1 MKTLSTCARRVVRH
15 VCMNA
20 EHPITAASRRRQAAW
35 LAAAGSASRR
45 MQSLHVLL
53 TRWWAQMEAPPQSLQ
68 MLLRPLLDHF
78 RKG

>member
-45 MQSLHVLL
+45 MQSFMCSLL
-53 TRWWAQMEAPPQSLQ
+53 GGGRRWR
-68 MLLRPLLDHF
+68 RPRSPCRCSCALS
-78 RKG
+78 